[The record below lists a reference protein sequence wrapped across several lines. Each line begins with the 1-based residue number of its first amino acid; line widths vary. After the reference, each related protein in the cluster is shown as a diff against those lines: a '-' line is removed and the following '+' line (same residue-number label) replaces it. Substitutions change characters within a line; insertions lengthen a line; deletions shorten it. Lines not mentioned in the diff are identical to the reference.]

1 MSTLV
6 IQRGHV
12 GRTKGATGG
21 PGEQAMARRN
31 AAEIVAIAK
40 DLDGITPVV
49 IDADEPT
56 ARYRGDVF
64 VALHGDASGD
74 PKASGASVGYRDDAG
89 RRLGQRWKS
98 LYAAAGWTRGFRGDN
113 YTTNLSRYYGTGKA
127 IAAGNRR
134 AIIVEHGFLTNPD
147 ERRLIES
154 PKWVKAA
161 AASVLVAAYP
171 HLDLQRL
178 LGSAQKPPTIDEPDV
193 ITSTEPSE
201 GVITVGD
208 TGEDVRQWQIK
219 LAALLPDD
227 PDAHLPDGD
236 FGDRTARWTVR
247 ALRKLGLEVADTS
260 RPLVG
265 PKSQEA
271 MDRALAVD
279 VPAWQGK
286 SVRARTELNFY
297 DGPRWTGPVGKMQAG
312 HRFPTIEALLTV
324 GGGKQYRVRNSRDAG
339 PFYLT
344 ASSKYVELV

>member
-12 GRTKGATGG
+12 ARSKGATGG

-40 DLDGITPVV
+40 DLDGITPKV
-49 IDADEPT
+49 IDADEPN
-56 ARYRGDVF
+56 ARYRGDAF
-64 VALHGDASGD
+64 IALHGDASAD
-74 PKASGASVGYRDDAG
+74 PKASGASVGWRNDAG

-98 LYAAAGWTRGFRGDN
+98 LYTAAGWTRGFRADN
-113 YTTNLSRYYGTGKA
+113 YTTNLSRYYGTGNA
-127 IAAGNRR
+127 ISAGNTR
-134 AIIVEHGFLTNPD
+134 AIIVEHGFLTNPE
-147 ERRLIES
+147 ERRYIDS
-154 PKWVKAA
+154 PAGVKAA
-161 AASVLVAAYP
+161 AVSVLVAVYP

-178 LGSAQKPPTIDEPDV
+178 LRGAPDPDPIEDPKV
-193 ITSTEPSE
+193 DPSTDPSV

-236 FGDRTARWTVR
+236 FGERTARWTVR
-247 ALRKLGLEVADTS
+247 ALRKLGLEVADTT

-271 MDRALAVD
+271 MDRALGVD

-297 DGPRWTGPVGKMQAG
+297 DGPRWTGPVGKMKAG

-324 GGGKQYRVRNSRDAG
+324 GGGKQYRVRNSSGAG

-344 ASSKYVELV
+344 ASTKYVELV